1 MEMNAQNLDEYD
13 WSVLNH
19 LQLGRY
25 SEYLV
30 KMEFTRLGFDV
41 YEPEVDDRGIDFL
54 IRKEVSKVSK
64 TEIRYYEIQVKSLRK
79 WGYIFISKDKLTPT
93 NQRLVAVVHFPENKE
108 PPKLYLI
115 PSTEWL
121 QAKSPLLVERDY
133 GKSGQKSK
141 PEWGLNLSHKN
152 LELLSKYEL
161 DQVAK
166 SLSKQILECS

>member
-1 MEMNAQNLDEYD
+1 MNAQYLDEFD
-13 WSVLNH
+13 WSKLNH

-54 IRKEVSKVSK
+54 IRKEVSK
-64 TEIRYYEIQVKSLRK
+64 TESRYYEMQVKSLRK
-79 WGYIFISKDKLTPT
+79 WGYIFIQKEKLAPT
-93 NQRLVAVVHFPENKE
+93 KQRFVAVVHFPEYKE
-108 PPKLYLI
+108 PPKLYLV

-141 PEWGLNLSHKN
+141 PEWGLNLSRKN
-152 LELLSKYEL
+152 LELLAEFQL
-161 DQVAK
+161 HQVAT
-166 SLSKQILECS
+166 SLLMYK